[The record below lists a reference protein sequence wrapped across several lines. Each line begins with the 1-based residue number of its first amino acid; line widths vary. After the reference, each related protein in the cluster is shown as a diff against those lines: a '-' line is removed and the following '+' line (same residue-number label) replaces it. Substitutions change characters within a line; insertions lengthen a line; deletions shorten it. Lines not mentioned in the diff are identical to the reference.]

1 VPRRFT
7 GPRARFYPKN
17 EESEVKNMLSS
28 EKKQQLIAEYA
39 THPGDTGSPEVQIAI
54 LTYRINDL
62 QAHFKANPKDNHS
75 RRGLLQMVSKRR
87 KFLNY
92 LMKNDINR
100 YRVIIDRLN
109 IRK

>member
-1 VPRRFT
+1 MIT
-7 GPRARFYPKN
+7 K
-17 EESEVKNMLSS
+17 EM
-28 EKKQQLIAEYA
+28 KQQIIKDYQLKE
-39 THPGDTGSPEVQIAI
+39 GDTGSPEVQIAI

>member
-1 VPRRFT
+1 MDK
-7 GPRARFYPKN
+7 A
-17 EESEVKNMLSS
+17 
-28 EKKQQLIAEYA
+28 KKQEIIAKFARHE
-39 THPGDTGSPEVQIAI
+39 GDTGSPEVQIAI

-100 YRVIIDRLN
+100 YREIIDRLN